1 VSSKAEDYFLWIQ
14 FKLFKIHI
22 LRISYLEN
30 SSSQESQNSVYPENT
45 LQAMIISNKISET
58 ELQVIIK
65 KHILFYFSLHLN
77 SMLVDLNEQ
86 SSILYLLTAEFE
98 SVIDT
103 SSMYY
108 RITKMIA
115 QLYLLFHF

>member
-1 VSSKAEDYFLWIQ
+1 M
-14 FKLFKIHI
+14 
-22 LRISYLEN
+22 
-30 SSSQESQNSVYPENT
+30 YPENT